1 MEKDRNLLNINEDSL
16 NNDNMGDTS
25 NQKDSENYENRD
37 GYGRDSDN
45 HDGTSFDEFNSY
57 QEIKIRK
64 IVREEISR
72 NYHHKKNRLMGF
84 VLIVAG
90 LISGSF
96 GAAALISSGMVKAP
110 LSISETN
117 SPQHV
122 EISLKEDSTV
132 ENAVAK
138 KAIPSIVGITSTVET
153 VGNNF
158 FLQGIPS
165 YSEAV
170 GSGVIVDSKGY
181 ILTNSHVVSDGN
193 SQSIRVLLSDGE
205 KLDAELLWN
214 DATLDLAMIKVDR
227 TGLTA
232 AEFGDSEK
240 VQVGDKSIAIGNPLG
255 LDLQSTLTSG
265 FISGLERSIQLK
277 GGNIMDGLIQTDA
290 AINSGNS
297 GGALLNAEGKVIGIN
312 TARPQSAD
320 GIGFAIPI
328 NTAKPIIEKIVEEG
342 SYKPLYIGITGYNV
356 QIARQMGLNDLPVRT
371 GVLIKEVVAGSPA
384 AKAGIVPG
392 DIITAIG
399 DDEVSS
405 MNRLKT
411 ILLNCQEGDEAKLKV
426 YHGEKQ
432 VEKTIIFESFSME

>member
-1 MEKDRNLLNINEDSL
+1 MDENKDYEYMDENSFNEEDYLNKKNL
-16 NNDNMGDTS
+16 NN
-25 NQKDSENYENRD
+25 E
-37 GYGRDSDN
+37 
-45 HDGTSFDEFNSY
+45 
-57 QEIKIRK
+57 EIEEINIRK

-72 NYHHKKNRLMGF
+72 NYHPKKNWLRSF
-84 VLIVAG
+84 ILIAVGAI
-90 LISGSF
+90 LGSF
-96 GAAALISSGMVKAP
+96 GGVALINSGIVKVPNAIYEAGS
-110 LSISETN
+110 L
-117 SPQHV
+117 QHV
-122 EISLKEDSTV
+122 EISLKDDATI

-153 VGNNF
+153 IPNNL

-170 GSGVIVDSKGY
+170 GSGVIVDSNGY
-181 ILTNSHVVSDGN
+181 ILTNSHVISDGN
-193 SQSIRVLLSDGE
+193 TQSIKVLLSNGE

-214 DATLDLAMIKVDR
+214 DSTLDLAVIKVDK

-232 AEFGDSEK
+232 VEFGDSGN

-265 FISGLERSIQLK
+265 FVSGLERSIQLQ

-297 GGALLNAEGKVIGIN
+297 GGALLNAEGKLIGIN

-328 NTAKPIIEKIVEEG
+328 NTAKPIIEKIIKEG
-342 SYKPLYIGITGYNV
+342 SYKPLYIGISGYNV
-356 QIARQMGLNDLPVRT
+356 QIAKQMGLNDLPVDT
-371 GVLIKEVVAGSPA
+371 GVLVKDVVAGSPA
-384 AKAGIVPG
+384 AKAGIVSG

-411 ILLNCQEGDEAKLKV
+411 ILLDYKEGDIVNLKI

-432 VEKTIIFESFSME
+432 VEKRIVFEDFAAE

>member
-1 MEKDRNLLNINEDSL
+1 MDENKDYEYMDENSFNEEDYLNKKNL
-16 NNDNMGDTS
+16 NN
-25 NQKDSENYENRD
+25 E
-37 GYGRDSDN
+37 
-45 HDGTSFDEFNSY
+45 
-57 QEIKIRK
+57 EIEEINIRK

-72 NYHHKKNRLMGF
+72 NYHPKKNWLRSF
-84 VLIVAG
+84 ILIAVGAI
-90 LISGSF
+90 LGSF
-96 GAAALISSGMVKAP
+96 GGVALINSGIVKVPNAIYEAGS
-110 LSISETN
+110 L
-117 SPQHV
+117 QHV
-122 EISLKEDSTV
+122 EISLKDDATI

-153 VGNNF
+153 TPNNL

-170 GSGVIVDSKGY
+170 GSGVIVDSNGY
-181 ILTNSHVVSDGN
+181 ILTNSHVISDGN
-193 SQSIRVLLSDGE
+193 TQSIKVLLSNGE

-214 DATLDLAMIKVDR
+214 DSTLDLAVIKVDK

-232 AEFGDSEK
+232 VEFGDSGN

-265 FISGLERSIQLK
+265 FVSGLERSIQLQ

-297 GGALLNAEGKVIGIN
+297 GGALLNAEGKLIGIN

-328 NTAKPIIEKIVEEG
+328 NTAKPIIEKIIKEG
-342 SYKPLYIGITGYNV
+342 SYKPLYIGISGYNV
-356 QIARQMGLNDLPVRT
+356 QIAKQMGLNDLPVDT
-371 GVLIKEVVAGSPA
+371 GVLVKDVVAGSPA
-384 AKAGIVPG
+384 AKAGIVSG

-411 ILLNCQEGDEAKLKV
+411 ILLDYKEGDIVNLKI

-432 VEKTIIFESFSME
+432 VEKRIVFEDFAAE

>member
-1 MEKDRNLLNINEDSL
+1 MDENKDYEYMDENSFNEEDYLNKKNL
-16 NNDNMGDTS
+16 NN
-25 NQKDSENYENRD
+25 E
-37 GYGRDSDN
+37 
-45 HDGTSFDEFNSY
+45 
-57 QEIKIRK
+57 EIEEINIRK

-72 NYHHKKNRLMGF
+72 NYHPKKNWLRSF
-84 VLIVAG
+84 ILIAVGAI
-90 LISGSF
+90 LGSF
-96 GAAALISSGMVKAP
+96 GGVALINSGIVKVPNAIYEEGS
-110 LSISETN
+110 L
-117 SPQHV
+117 QHV
-122 EISLKEDSTV
+122 EISLKDDATI

-153 VGNNF
+153 TPNNL

-170 GSGVIVDSKGY
+170 GSGVIVDSNGY
-181 ILTNSHVVSDGN
+181 ILTNSHVISDGN
-193 SQSIRVLLSDGE
+193 TQSIKVLLSNGE
-205 KLDAELLWN
+205 KLEAELLWN
-214 DATLDLAMIKVDR
+214 DSTLDLAVIKVDK

-232 AEFGDSEK
+232 VEFGDSGN

-265 FISGLERSIQLK
+265 FVSGLERSIQLQ

-297 GGALLNAEGKVIGIN
+297 GGALLNAEGKLIGIN

-328 NTAKPIIEKIVEEG
+328 NTAKPIIEKIIKEG
-342 SYKPLYIGITGYNV
+342 SYKPLYIGISGYNV
-356 QIARQMGLNDLPVRT
+356 QIAKQMGRNDLPVDT
-371 GVLIKEVVAGSPA
+371 GVLVKDVVAGSPA
-384 AKAGIVPG
+384 AKAGIVSG

-411 ILLNCQEGDEAKLKV
+411 ILLDYKEGDIVNLQI

-432 VEKTIIFESFSME
+432 VEKRIVFEDFAAE